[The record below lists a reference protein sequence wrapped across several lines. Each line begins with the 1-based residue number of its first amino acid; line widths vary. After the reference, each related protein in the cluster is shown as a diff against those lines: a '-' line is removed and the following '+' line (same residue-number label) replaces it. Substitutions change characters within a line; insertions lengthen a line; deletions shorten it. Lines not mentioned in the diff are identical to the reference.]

1 MVHIA
6 FDPSLISFNDY
17 QVGYGGAGGEYS
29 YFKGLPPYQRG
40 YGYYQQRGAGL
51 GDVLR
56 GVWRFLL
63 PVIRSPAM
71 KEIGQAVGREVL
83 TSGSSILSKVAEGDS
98 VKSAVLEEGK
108 SAAESLLEKGIEKIK
123 SSRQQQQKGRGL
135 PIKGKKR
142 RVAIIPS

>member
-40 YGYYQQRGAGL
+40 YGYYQQRGGGL

-56 GVWRFLL
+56 GVWRFLM
-63 PVIRSPAM
+63 PVIRSPSM

-83 TSGSSILSKVAEGDS
+83 TSGSSILSKVADS
-98 VKSAVLEEGK
+98 LKSAVLEEGK
-108 SAAESLLEKGIEKIK
+108 NATESLLEKGIEKIK

-135 PIKGKKR
+135 PIKRKKK